1 MMETKFTPGPWKWD
15 LIERDSSWPGLY
27 SAEEHQP
34 LTFGWDGEEGIYL
47 DNKFDAYL
55 MAAAPELYRELEVL
69 IRRIKE
75 NTIINQDL
83 ETAELALSKARG
95 E

>member
-1 MMETKFTPGPWKWD
+1 METKFTPGPWEWN

-47 DNKFDAYL
+47 DNKFDSYL
-55 MAAAPELYRELEVL
+55 ISVAPDLYLELENL
-69 IRRIKE
+69 IELLKLLGAGKATILRIEK
-75 NTIINQDL
+75 L
-83 ETAELALSKARG
+83 LSKARG